1 MNKIVI
7 TIFLIII
14 TFKTEAQSSVLQ
26 LSDSLMANGNF
37 SKAITLLEDNA
48 TEHTNY
54 RLAKAYNAIG
64 NYDKS
69 LENFSRAVE
78 NNNQNS
84 QLQYEYAKLL
94 SKVKKNREAV
104 IIFNTLKAKDSTN
117 PNYHYELGVVLE
129 RLSQETDAQNCFK
142 KAFRIDSAHQKAI
155 YKLSRHSLKNK
166 AFERL
171 DTLLTVGLNSYPKN
185 AALISLKA
193 QSLFLQNDYTKAIV
207 WFENLLALGDK
218 SQFVFEKLC
227 HAYKKELEYEKA
239 IECMEQAL
247 LFEPKNTENLFKLGS
262 LYQLINDYKK
272 AEKYIKQ
279 ALELQDLPLDREYSK
294 LATVYNRLEKPQQ
307 ALIYFKKALKENPK
321 NESAKFFIVLTKASY
336 YKDLQSKIE
345 LFENYIEKNPESNY
359 ITQAKWELKKL
370 TKERFLKVE
379 EQKN

>member
-7 TIFLIII
+7 IIFLIII

-142 KAFRIDSAHQKAI
+142 KAFRIDSTHQKAI

-218 SQFVFEKLC
+218 SQFVFEKLS

-247 LFEPKNTENLFKLGS
+247 LFEPKNTENLYKLGS

>member
-14 TFKTEAQSSVLQ
+14 TFKT
-26 LSDSLMANGNF
+26 
-37 SKAITLLEDNA
+37 
-48 TEHTNY
+48 
-54 RLAKAYNAIG
+54 
-64 NYDKS
+64 
-69 LENFSRAVE
+69 
-78 NNNQNS
+78 
-84 QLQYEYAKLL
+84 
-94 SKVKKNREAV
+94 EAV

-142 KAFRIDSAHQKAI
+142 KAFRIDSTHQKAI

-185 AALISLKA
+185 AALISLKV

-218 SQFVFEKLC
+218 SQFVFEKLS

-294 LATVYNRLEKPQQ
+294 LAT
-307 ALIYFKKALKENPK
+307 LKENPK
-321 NESAKFFIVLTKASY
+321 NESTKFFIVLTKASY